1 MLSKYCGDIANKYGI
16 KVGGVNKLVSN
27 LRDEIK
33 YVVHYRNLQY
43 YSSLGIKL
51 IKARRILK
59 FKQSNF
65 LKEYIQ
71 FNTQKRKESTDR
83 FNQIF
88 AQLLVSC
95 IYGKS
100 MKNIRKRISVKLTNN
115 SKPYI
120 RCVCKPNFI
129 SQKIFD
135 KNVIAVHQ
143 IKSVLIPK

>member
-120 RCVCKPNFI
+120 RCVCKHI
-129 SQKIFD
+129 T
-135 KNVIAVHQ
+135 KNI
-143 IKSVLIPK
+143 